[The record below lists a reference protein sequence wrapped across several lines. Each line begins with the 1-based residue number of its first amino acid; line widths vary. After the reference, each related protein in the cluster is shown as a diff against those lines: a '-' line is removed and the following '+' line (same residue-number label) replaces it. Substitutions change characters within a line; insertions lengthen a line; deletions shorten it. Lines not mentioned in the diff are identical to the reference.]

1 MVLPSLPRVLLLAA
15 IAAAAAAV
23 DVLPATAEAD
33 PENIETLKIMALD
46 ARSLPGLPVAK
57 PEAPPAQWRTS
68 FGSERR
74 SEPARP
80 KPKAAI
86 DADIVLLQGVTDVRA
101 MRAWFPAG
109 QWRLIASPH
118 VFAGSGDEMQASPPS
133 PTAPIPATAVAVRL
147 RPGLR
152 ITARD
157 YLPEVAGPAGDAPSG
172 AAATAARIRFA
183 NRETWA
189 VSVLLPDDCAG
200 NCPQRRALDRWH
212 EERAAENVR
221 RVTGGRFAP
230 GNSSSTGCAA
240 FGLRLDPPPPSPRP
254 AYTAASLT
262 PDLGCTATVSVVK

>member
-1 MVLPSLPRVLLLAA
+1 MVLPSLPQVLLLAA
-15 IAAAAAAV
+15 IAAAGTSFVMRPAAAEP
-23 DVLPATAEAD
+23 DPAND
-33 PENIETLKIMALD
+33 ETLKIMAVD

-57 PEAPPAQWRTS
+57 SAAPTAQWRTS

-118 VFAGSGDEMQASPPS
+118 VFAGSGDEMDSSASAPP
-133 PTAPIPATAVAVRL
+133 TPIPATAVAVRL

-152 ITARD
+152 ITAKD
-157 YLPEVAGPAGDAPSG
+157 HLPEIAGPAGDAPDG
-172 AAATAARIRFA
+172 ATATAARIRFA
-183 NRETWA
+183 KRETWA
-189 VSVLLPDDCAG
+189 VSVVLPDGCAG
-200 NCPQRRALDRWH
+200 TCPQRIALDRWH

-230 GNSSSTGCAA
+230 GSSAATGCAG
-240 FGLRLDPPPPSPRP
+240 FGLRLDPAPPPPRP
-254 AYTAASLT
+254 AYTTASLM
-262 PDLGCTATVSVVK
+262 PDVGCAATVFVAK

>member
-1 MVLPSLPRVLLLAA
+1 MVLPSLPWVLLRSA
-15 IAAAAAAV
+15 IAAAGAAV
-23 DVLPATAEAD
+23 GVLPAAAEAD
-33 PENIETLKIMALD
+33 PENIETLKIMAVD
-46 ARSLPGLPVAK
+46 ARALPGLPVAK
-57 PEAPPAQWRTS
+57 PAAPPAQWRTS

-118 VFAGSGDEMQASPPS
+118 VFAGSGDETEGYAPS
-133 PTAPIPATAVAVRL
+133 PKAPVAATAVAVRL

-152 ITARD
+152 ITAKD
-157 YLPEVAGPAGDAPSG
+157 FLPEVAGPAGDAPGG

-189 VSVLLPDDCAG
+189 LSVFLPDGCAG
-200 NCPQRRALDRWH
+200 SCPERIAD
-212 EERAAENVR
+212 RAAENIR

-230 GNSSSTGCAA
+230 GHSSGKGCAA
-240 FGLRLDPPPPSPRP
+240 FGLRLDPPPPPPRP

>member
-1 MVLPSLPRVLLLAA
+1 MVLPPLPRVLLLAA
-15 IAAAAAAV
+15 MAAAGAPFGVLTAAAEP
-23 DVLPATAEAD
+23 DAANSEM
-33 PENIETLKIMALD
+33 LKIMAVD
-46 ARSLPGLPVAK
+46 ARSLPGWPVAK
-57 PEAPPAQWRTS
+57 PATPTAQWRTS

-118 VFAGSGDEMQASPPS
+118 IFAGSADQMDGSAPAPP
-133 PTAPIPATAVAVRL
+133 TPIPATAVAVRL

-152 ITARD
+152 ITAKD
-157 YLPEVAGPAGDAPSG
+157 HLPEVAGPPGDAAGG
-172 AAATAARIRFA
+172 AAATAARIRFE

-189 VSVLLPDDCAG
+189 VSVFLPDGCAG
-200 NCPQRRALDRWH
+200 SCPQRTALDRWY
-212 EERAAENVR
+212 EARAAENVR

-230 GNSSSTGCAA
+230 AFSAGSGCTA
-240 FGLRLDPPPPSPRP
+240 FGLRLDPAPPPPRP
-254 AYTAASLT
+254 AYTSASLT
-262 PDLGCTATVSVVK
+262 PDLGCTATVSVTK